1 MEETTPQLSIMLTDS
16 VSGGL
21 SLCSTMSGASVL
33 GDHERLG
40 VGLEQLG
47 WKMHILDCFFTQVAG
62 RLAGTVRR
70 LGSAGPPGQSG
81 YVGLSSMEAAVCWTS
96 KVALCLSANKM
107 EVACLLGP
115 TSEIT

>member
-21 SLCSTMSGASVL
+21 SLCSTMSGTSVL

-40 VGLEQLG
+40 VGFELLG
-47 WKMHILDCFFTQVAG
+47 WKMHILDCLFTQVAG

-70 LGSAGPPGQSG
+70 LGSAGTPGQSG
-81 YVGLSSMEAAVCWTS
+81 YVGLSSMETAVCWTS
-96 KVALCLSANKM
+96 MVARCLSANKM

-115 TSEIT
+115 SL

>member
-21 SLCSTMSGASVL
+21 SLCSTMSGTSVL

-40 VGLEQLG
+40 VGFEQLG

-70 LGSAGPPGQSG
+70 LGSAGTPGQSG
-81 YVGLSSMEAAVCWTS
+81 YATWASPAWRLQCAGLPRWLGVCQQTRW
-96 KVALCLSANKM
+96 KLP
-107 EVACLLGP
+107 AC
-115 TSEIT
+115 